1 MAQRSNNAISTFVGF
16 HAHCVCICAQSV
28 HMSKCAHISVLKCTN
43 GTCVKMRNI
52 QVFGLY
58 KPYPLCYIYQTF
70 IVDPLANMF
79 STYCSSPAITLGLG
93 GSEPPSEVRWRVYC
107 ELFEGTDNSGDLLR
121 STQACFVIMT
131 HQICT
136 FSGTATEKHIHL
148 YMFSYRP
155 II

>member
-43 GTCVKMRNI
+43 RTCVKMRNI

-79 STYCSSPAITLGLG
+79 STYCSSPAITYIFIFQDTTTPTTVLACLKILT
-93 GSEPPSEVRWRVYC
+93 V
-107 ELFEGTDNSGDLLR
+107 LLM
-121 STQACFVIMT
+121 S
-131 HQICT
+131 
-136 FSGTATEKHIHL
+136 
-148 YMFSYRP
+148 
-155 II
+155 